1 MAVAAEPSVDERWMA
16 EAMREADLAR
26 DAGDVPIGAVV
37 VDASGEL
44 LARAHNEREAR
55 QDPTAHAEIYALRA
69 AAASV
74 GHWRLAGATVYV
86 TLEPC
91 PMCAGALVHARVARV
106 VFGCADPKAGAVES
120 LFSIGQDAR
129 LNHRFTVERGVLGEA
144 CAAQLSDFF
153 LELRAKLAKRRADRE
168 RSTG

>member
-1 MAVAAEPSVDERWMA
+1 MANAPESSVDERWMA
-16 EAMREADLAR
+16 EAMREAELAR
-26 DAGDVPIGAVV
+26 AGGDVPIGAVV
-37 VDASGEL
+37 VDASGL
-44 LARAHNEREAR
+44 LLSRGHNEREAR

-69 AAASV
+69 AAAAVS
-74 GHWRLAGATVYV
+74 HWRLAGATVYV

-106 VFGCADPKAGAVES
+106 VFGCADPKAGALES

-129 LNHRFTVERGVLGEA
+129 LNHRFAVERGVLGEA

-153 LELRAKLAKRRADRE
+153 VELRARLAKRRAE
-168 RSTG
+168 RP